1 MTINLNDCESIEIIA
16 RDSAECMHK
25 EYAYIGK
32 KYGPFGTAW
41 KLVRQREQAYRS
53 ETGDTPTGVDVFTS
67 KLWNGKTE
75 DTPLMPLLFTVSRSH

>member
-41 KLVRQREQAYRS
+41 KLVRQREQAYTP
-53 ETGDTPTGVDVFTS
+53 ETGDAPKDFNVFMS
-67 KLWNGKTE
+67 KLRNGKTE
-75 DTPLMPLLFTVSRSH
+75 DIPLMPILFTVSRSH

>member
-16 RDSAECMHK
+16 RDSAECMHE

-41 KLVRQREQAYRS
+41 KLVRQREQ
-53 ETGDTPTGVDVFTS
+53 GDTPKKFNVITS
-67 KLWNGKTE
+67 QLRNDKTE
-75 DTPLMPLLFTVSRSH
+75 DIPLIPILFTVSRSH